1 MESHSIEL
9 YSLIMR
15 EPVKGRTQAGR
26 RREARA
32 RQTRQRIVD
41 AALGLFLQ
49 RGYAATT
56 VDAIARGA
64 EVAPATI
71 YQAFGTKQAIL
82 ASVLDV
88 TVAGDAAPVAILDR
102 GWVTAAAAET
112 DPARRLATVVGH
124 ACEIAAR
131 TAAIKE
137 VMRDAAATQP
147 AVRELIEQDS
157 RRRYLTQ
164 QALVDMLID
173 RRPLRAGVDR
183 RRAVDVFFALV
194 NSQTYQLLVEHL
206 GWTVADWRD
215 WLVEVIDRE
224 LFGEQ

>member
-1 MESHSIEL
+1 LHV
-9 YSLIMR
+9 R

-41 AALGLFLQ
+41 AALELFLR
-49 RGYAATT
+49 RGYTATT
-56 VDAIARGA
+56 VEAIARRA
-64 EVAPATI
+64 RVAPATI

-82 ASVLDV
+82 ASGLDV
-88 TVAGDAAPVAILDR
+88 TVAGDASPVAILDR
-102 GWVTAAAAET
+102 DWVTAAAAET

-124 ACEIAAR
+124 ACQIAAR
-131 TAAIKE
+131 TAPIKE

-147 AVRELIEQDS
+147 AVGDLIEQDN

-164 QALVDMLID
+164 QALVDLLIEQ
-173 RRPLRAGVDR
+173 RPLRAGVDR
-183 RRAVDVFFALV
+183 RRAVDIFFALV
-194 NSQTYQLLVEHL
+194 NSQTYQLLVGHL

-215 WLVEVIDRE
+215 WLVQVLDRE
-224 LFGEQ
+224 LFGAQPRHPDR

>member
-1 MESHSIEL
+1 
-9 YSLIMR
+9 MR

-49 RGYAATT
+49 RGYTATT
-56 VDAIARGA
+56 VEAIASRAG
-64 EVAPATI
+64 VAPATI
-71 YQAFGTKQAIL
+71 YQAFGSKQAVL
-82 ASVLDV
+82 ASGLDV
-88 TVAGDAAPVAILDR
+88 TVAGDATPVAILDR
-102 GWVTAAAAET
+102 DWVKVAAAEA
-112 DPARRLATVVGH
+112 DPGRRLAAVVGH

-137 VMRDAAATQP
+137 VMRDAAATEP
-147 AVRELIEQDS
+147 AVGDLIEQDN

-164 QALVDMLID
+164 QALVDLLVEQ
-173 RRPLRAGVDR
+173 RPLRAGVDR

-206 GWTVADWRD
+206 GWTVAEWRD
-215 WLVEVIDRE
+215 WLVQALERE
-224 LFGEQ
+224 LFGPSTITVRSADG